1 MRRFRRSDAL
11 SIYQNVKYKEISRYT
26 NIPHPYTLENARSF
40 IRRTHRGLKNGTA
53 YELGVELKNTGQIIG
68 GIGLLKIDRRSKN
81 AEVGYWLSKK
91 YWGQEIA
98 SEALK
103 LILDFGFKKLKLM
116 RFYARVMHPNI
127 ASMKLLEK
135 AGFKYEGRMRKHIFK
150 NGKWMDELRYAI
162 LREEHEK
169 L

>member
-1 MRRFRRSDAL
+1 
-11 SIYQNVKYKEISRYT
+11 
-26 NIPHPYTLENARSF
+26 LENARSF

>member
-1 MRRFRRSDAL
+1 M
-11 SIYQNVKYKEISRYT
+11 
-26 NIPHPYTLENARSF
+26 
-40 IRRTHRGLKNGTA
+40 
-53 YELGVELKNTGQIIG
+53 
-68 GIGLLKIDRRSKN
+68 
-81 AEVGYWLSKK
+81 SKK